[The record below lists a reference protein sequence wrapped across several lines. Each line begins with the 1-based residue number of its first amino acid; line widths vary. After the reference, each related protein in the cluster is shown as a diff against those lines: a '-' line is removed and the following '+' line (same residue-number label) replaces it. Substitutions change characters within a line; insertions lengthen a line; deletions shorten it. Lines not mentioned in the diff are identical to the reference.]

1 MNVKAIT
8 FRRGGTIIADLLE
21 EGENVKF
28 SRPVETILNKT
39 EDGEFYMTFIPF
51 LHFTEES
58 KTGISVPKEDIMTIN
73 TPIQQVINHY
83 HSAFENKD
91 DRIIHN

>member
-8 FRRGGTIIADLLE
+8 FRRGGTVIAEVLE
-21 EGENVKF
+21 EGDNIVF
-28 SRPVETILNKT
+28 RRPVETILNKS
-39 EDGEFYMTFIPF
+39 EDGEFFMTFIPF

-58 KTGISVPKEDIMTIN
+58 KTGITISKNEVMTIN

-83 HSAFENKD
+83 HSAFESKD
-91 DRIIHN
+91 DRVIHN